1 MGPGQNPPPSLLA
14 GEAMSHIVFADGRNR
29 EGGDSVVRARGV
41 CSHQHHNYLPPP
53 PLTTG
58 TCPATGVQLAA
69 QLGKQFAH
77 VECATLGVCLSL
89 LANLL
94 CSNRALL
101 IYNHG
106 NNAKRCAC
114 LYFGLWKP
122 ERSLFLSLGFGE
134 AGWVW
139 RHGAGPGGHICS
151 CVTSNAELPF

>member
-1 MGPGQNPPPSLLA
+1 MGTAWEEHAVSALT
-14 GEAMSHIVFADGRNR
+14 STVIT
-29 EGGDSVVRARGV
+29 
-41 CSHQHHNYLPPP
+41 CPPP

-69 QLGKQFAH
+69 QLGKQFARA
-77 VECATLGVCLSL
+77 ECATLGVCLSL

-114 LYFGLWKP
+114 LCFGLWKP
-122 ERSLFLSLGFGE
+122 EHSLFLSLGFGE

-151 CVTSNAELPF
+151 CVTSNAELPFWGLSVPAGEVWAWGSLASEDSSGNTLP